1 MEQYLAWKDLLRA
14 GQATGWQEFYVKF
27 YQAFID
33 GSRWKQYLSGV
44 GTTLMVTAM
53 ALANGQVD
61 CVIIDSAPAEAFV
74 EANPGLTILDTEYTS
89 EDYAIGMNKDNTA
102 LLEAVNGALKEL
114 TEDGTI
120 PAIVEK
126 YIPAK

>member
-14 GQATGWQEFYVKF
+14 GEATGWQQFYVKF

-33 GSRWKQYLSGV
+33 GSRWKQYLNGV

-53 ALANGQVD
+53 ALA
-61 CVIIDSAPAEAFV
+61 
-74 EANPGLTILDTEYTS
+74 
-89 EDYAIGMNKDNTA
+89 IGMSKDNTA
-102 LLEAVNGALKEL
+102 LLDAVNAALAEL
-114 TEDGTI
+114 TADGTI

-126 YIPAK
+126 YIPTK

>member
-14 GQATGWQEFYVKF
+14 GEATGWQQFYVKF

-53 ALANGQVD
+53 ALAIGIVLGILVAMVRTAHDQQRAGKHNPVLGVLNERPFGPCFNTRVD
-61 CVIIDSAPAEAFV
+61 I
-74 EANPGLTILDTEYTS
+74 
-89 EDYAIGMNKDNTA
+89 NK
-102 LLEAVNGALKEL
+102 LEAAILTFMDDEEAKEKNA
-114 TEDGTI
+114 T
-120 PAIVEK
+120 
-126 YIPAK
+126 AKQAS